1 MANNTI
7 KNRSRKLYSEVK
19 NNLDA
24 TSQKLIEDFLKLD
37 NIQMHEYRN
46 KILIRLF
53 SEFDDIGE
61 KIVEENPFVTNIDW
75 NKYSVF
81 DLYSM
86 TLDKMGMNIFETIEI
101 LPKEIYEEIE
111 EIKAVNIVADYLK
124 PILLKVEEEL
134 KITGKVIDFMLEVL
148 PTNLIERNLEYDL
161 IELRRRQKRTQ

>member
-1 MANNTI
+1 
-7 KNRSRKLYSEVK
+7 
-19 NNLDA
+19 
-24 TSQKLIEDFLKLD
+24 
-37 NIQMHEYRN
+37 
-46 KILIRLF
+46 
-53 SEFDDIGE
+53 
-61 KIVEENPFVTNIDW
+61 
-75 NKYSVF
+75 
-81 DLYSM
+81 M